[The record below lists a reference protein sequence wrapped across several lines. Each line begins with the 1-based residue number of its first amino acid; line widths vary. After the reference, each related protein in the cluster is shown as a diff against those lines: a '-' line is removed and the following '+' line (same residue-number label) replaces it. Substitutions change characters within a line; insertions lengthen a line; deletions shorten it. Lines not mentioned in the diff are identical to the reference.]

1 MLVVCD
7 KCKRKFELEYKERY
21 IGAMITETFFKCD
34 VCGHKYHA
42 FYVNAKCR
50 RLIKEGNLIEYQK
63 EYARI
68 NPTSKMEMRN
78 NPGGMKDEKVIY
90 KSANARIK

>member
-1 MLVVCD
+1 MIAICD
-7 KCKRKFELEYKERY
+7 NCKRQFEVVMQEEAKA
-21 IGAMITETFFKCD
+21 GTITETFFKCD

-68 NPTSKMEMRN
+68 NPTSKMEMKY
-78 NPGGMKDEKVIY
+78 NPI
-90 KSANARIK
+90 KS